1 MFETDSKRT
10 PLLEF
15 FESLGFNAEGN
26 NGTGHIKIYN
36 SVNDELHSL
45 YEGVGMRDISNY
57 GIFELRGNDVLD
69 FIHRI
74 STNSVK
80 NLPKESAVCTIFT
93 SEKGRIIDSTLLL
106 NFEDHQVLISTP
118 SNKMKVKSWI
128 EKYVIMDDVKITNV
142 NESFILLELLG
153 PQAESFTAM
162 IGGNAEREIEEN
174 QFKVISSDGMVFFLI
189 KLKNEDGK
197 YKFWILAD
205 VLNGKNIIK
214 NFKDYNGPFDF
225 NFIGTEAYELYRIE
239 QGITSAPNELNGKF
253 NPYETNLL
261 NLVDFE
267 KGCYI
272 GQEVIARLDTYDKV
286 QKKITGITIPEKLI
300 EMPLLLYDEDSR
312 EVGVVT
318 SLTYSEKIDK
328 SIGLAMI
335 RKNYLND
342 GTNLTAKSENGNS
355 FQVTVHNLPF
365 NR

>member
-15 FESLGFNAEGN
+15 FESLGFNTEGN
-26 NGTGHIKIYN
+26 NGNGHIKIYN

-45 YEGVGMRDISNY
+45 YEGIGMRDISNY

-80 NLPKESAVCTIFT
+80 DLPKESAVRTIFT
-93 SEKGRIIDSTLLL
+93 SEKGRIIDSSVIL
-106 NFEDHQVLISTP
+106 NFEDYQVLISTP

-153 PQAESFTAM
+153 P
-162 IGGNAEREIEEN
+162 NAEKEMEEN
-174 QFKVISSDGMVFFLI
+174 QFKVIRSDGMVFFLI
-189 KLKNEDGK
+189 KLKDDDGR

-205 VLNGKNIIK
+205 VFNGKNIIK
-214 NFKDYNGPFDF
+214 NFKDYDGPFDF
-225 NFIGTEAYELYRIE
+225 NFIGTEAYDLYRIE
-239 QGITSAPNELNGKF
+239 QGIASAPNELNGKF
-253 NPYETNLL
+253 NPHEINLL
-261 NLVDFE
+261 DLVDFK

-272 GQEVIARLDTYDKV
+272 GQEVIARLNTYDKV
-286 QKKITGITIPEKLI
+286 QKKIAGITIPEKQGDI
-300 EMPLLLYDEDSR
+300 PLLLYDKENN

-318 SLTYSEKIDK
+318 SLAYSERINK

-335 RKNYLND
+335 RKKYINE
-342 GTNLTAKSENGNS
+342 GTNLTAKSEKGS
-355 FQVTVHNLPF
+355 SYQITVHNLPF